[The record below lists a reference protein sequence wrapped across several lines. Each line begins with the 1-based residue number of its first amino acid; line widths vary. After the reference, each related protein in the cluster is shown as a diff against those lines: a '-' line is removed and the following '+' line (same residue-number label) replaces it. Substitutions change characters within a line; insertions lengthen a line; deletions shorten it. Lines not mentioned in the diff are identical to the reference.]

1 MQSHKI
7 NMCFDSCC
15 PPTAFPCRVLQLA
28 LDDMRECVAQFQRG
42 LVEALAFVE
51 ERKVGM
57 TDALELA
64 VGAMFARLQVRVTSC
79 DRHSAMTTPNLITG
93 SYVGH

>member
-1 MQSHKI
+1 MQ
-7 NMCFDSCC
+7 
-15 PPTAFPCRVLQLA
+15 LG

-51 ERKVGM
+51 ERKGSM

-64 VGAMFARLQVRVTSC
+64 VRAMSARLQVRATC
-79 DRHSAMTTPNLITG
+79 DRHPAMITPNLITVILFARG
-93 SYVGH
+93 SLTCSFSIRHHQRF